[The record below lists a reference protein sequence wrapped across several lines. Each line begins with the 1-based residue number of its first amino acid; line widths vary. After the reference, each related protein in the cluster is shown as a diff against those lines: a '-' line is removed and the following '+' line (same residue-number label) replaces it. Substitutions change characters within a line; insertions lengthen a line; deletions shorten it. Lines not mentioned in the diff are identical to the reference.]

1 MTPKLN
7 RWKRFA
13 DWDERPLRLDKFAA
27 EDPANGF
34 SAFSSPPWMASVRS
48 AYVAS
53 NRGTTNLAMMNVN
66 NSANTIAAI
75 TSAQFGSSGF
85 SSWSGISS
93 SVVIQTTR
101 LAENEGEGD
110 ADNRQ
115 RLCHRESDPGRAHHR
130 ATRLGLSRS
139 ALDDRG
145 EDQTDANTGA
155 DSTEAVTDDTEGS
168 G

>member
-1 MTPKLN
+1 M
-7 RWKRFA
+7 
-13 DWDERPLRLDKFAA
+13 AA
-27 EDPANGF
+27 
-34 SAFSSPPWMASVRS
+34 VRS

-75 TSAQFGSSGF
+75 TSAQFGRSGF
-85 SSWSGISS
+85 SSWSGIS

-101 LAENEGEGD
+101 LAEDEGEGD
-110 ADNRQ
+110 ADNCQ
-115 RLCHRESDPGRAHHR
+115 RLCHRESNPGRAHHR
-130 ATRLGLSRS
+130 AARFGLSRS

-155 DSTEAVTDDTEGS
+155 DSTEAVTDDTKGS